1 VKRIN
6 VFNLIISSREEIN
19 LLNIK
24 LNKIGL
30 FIKTKKERLFLWFN
44 NKEEELIFIK
54 LKTIEFVLKPESLL
68 NLI

>member
-1 VKRIN
+1 MKRIN

-54 LKTIEFVLKPESLL
+54 IKTIEFVLKLESLL

>member
-1 VKRIN
+1 MKRIN